1 MSQSISED
9 KCITALIDKQT
20 GMRVADVMNPYP
32 LNACFL
38 ASPLHLMGEEML
50 GSWEQSFV
58 RVKHISGIN
67 KIL

>member
-1 MSQSISED
+1 
-9 KCITALIDKQT
+9 
-20 GMRVADVMNPYP
+20 MNPYP

-58 RVKHISGIN
+58 RVKHISGIDKVLQALRIKAVFLLLN
-67 KIL
+67 DTDRLHHWDHRR